1 MSLTVKQEAFCYAYI
16 ETGNATE
23 SYRQAYDAENM
34 SAPAIGVEACRLLD
48 NPNVSLKIKEL
59 KAEAAERN
67 KITVD
72 DLIKELQEAREAAL
86 AANNPQSAAAVAATM
101 GKAKLLGM
109 LTDKIDSTVTTRS
122 LDPIPDDEFL
132 G

>member
-1 MSLTVKQEAFCYAYI
+1 M
-16 ETGNATE
+16 ETGKASD

-34 SAPAIGVEACRLLD
+34 SAPAIAVEACRLLD
-48 NPNVSLKIKEL
+48 NPNVALKLEEL

-122 LDPIPDDEFL
+122 LDPIADDEFL